1 MSSQELLTTERSTEI
16 AEADFFRPIGPFDPK
31 RFEMVSN
38 WASAMAKASIIP
50 AHLKGDTPEQTFG
63 NCFLVANQAATWLAD
78 PVSVA
83 QCTSLVHG
91 KLCYEGKLIDSILQ
105 ERYGIK
111 LFARYEGDGEGL
123 KIFLSPAEWN
133 DDNTTDSKEIMEGDF
148 ERWHTKD
155 KNGAPM
161 PAWKNDPKGMLF
173 NRGVRQWCR
182 RWKPG
187 VITGVYGEDE
197 FDEDNARYRSERAK
211 PVNQSNPFVDGKSK
225 TAIQDQSKTQN
236 QAAPADRAAGTS
248 DAKPSASE
256 KAAGTQSRPEAPA
269 ANRNLYE
276 DLNKG
281 LTHAS
286 NADSVKKVWNKFLK
300 DNEGSNVNETDKAL
314 AFAIYG
320 LHAKRF
326 SAGLDLND
334 ASTTAAERIEEAYA

>member
-1 MSSQELLTTERSTEI
+1 MSSQELMTADRSTEI
-16 AEADFFRPIGPFDPK
+16 AEADYIKPSGAFDQK

-38 WASAMAKASIIP
+38 WAGAMAKASIIP
-50 AHLKGDTPEQTFG
+50 AHLKGADKEETFG
-63 NCFLVANQAATWLAD
+63 NCFLVANQAYTWGAD
-78 PVSVA
+78 PVMVA

-91 KLCYEGKLIDSILQ
+91 KLCYEGKLIDSVLKD
-105 ERYGIK
+105 RGVY
-111 LFARYEGDGEGL
+111 LYARYEGQG
-123 KIFLSPAEWN
+123 KTRTIFLSPEQWDGTVTSSDEVMTGN
-133 DDNTTDSKEIMEGDF
+133 WED
-148 ERWHTKD
+148 WHTKE
-155 KNGAPM
+155 KSG
-161 PAWKNDPKGMLF
+161 DPKQNWVQDPDGMLY

-182 RWKPG
+182 RYKPG
-187 VITGVYGEDE
+187 IITGVYGTDE
-197 FDEDNARYRSERAK
+197 FNDDEARYRSERAK

-248 DAKPSASE
+248 DAQPSASE

-269 ANRNLYE
+269 APRSLYE

-281 LTHAS
+281 LTRAS
-286 NADSVKKVWNKFLK
+286 TEDSVKKVWNKFLQ
-300 DNEGSNVNETDKAL
+300 DNEGSKVNETDKAL